1 MVPTD
6 ATSSPMRTSVSSS
19 SSRMSGSSSTTR
31 TWAAVLFI
39 GRVSSGA
46 RLPAQDAEMGA
57 RAVVHVFQRRA
68 VGGAELAREVKAEP
82 GALGL
87 GGEEGLE
94 QLPLARRRHAGTVVD
109 HGELD
114 ATRVAAQRDAHR
126 AILGTAVARGVAQ
139 HVPHHLAQMLPLAL
153 DPGVRARVDR

>member
-68 VGGAELAREVKAEP
+68 VGGAELARAVKAEP
-82 GALGL
+82 GALGR
-87 GGEEGLE
+87 GGEEGLD
-94 QLPLARRRHAGTVVD
+94 QLPLPRRRHAGTVAD
-109 HGELD
+109 HRAPD
-114 ATRVAAQRDAHR
+114 PPRVAAPPPAHR
-126 AILGTAVARGVAQ
+126 PT
-139 HVPHHLAQMLPLAL
+139 
-153 DPGVRARVDR
+153 